1 MNFIGRVV
9 LIILFA
15 SPTFCFEPPKIVST
29 SPGFWAVGVNPNQQ
43 KTVSVTFDQSMRPG
57 FSSWLGRSAVAPDSI
72 SKTSIS
78 TDHLTQS
85 IAIALEAGK
94 VYVLTLNEKSIP
106 GIGFQ
111 NEKGIPLASRF
122 LVFQTAGNL
131 APDSAPPRI
140 TRSTPSNGTQEID
153 YTRVAAISFTFD
165 QPMNPKK
172 HGLHLYDNNQLV
184 DLSKISFSYSADG
197 KTFTLPYTFKPAT
210 VYRLELNSTT
220 DIGFARTTRIPLWP
234 AVISFST
241 R

>member
-1 MNFIGRVV
+1 MNFIRQIV

-15 SPTFCFEPPKIVST
+15 SSVFCFGPPKIVST
-29 SPGFWAVGVNPNQQ
+29 SPAFWAIDVNSTQQ
-43 KTVSVTFDQSMRPG
+43 KTVSVTFDQPMRPG

-72 SKTSIS
+72 SKASIS
-78 TDHLTQS
+78 ADHLTQS
-85 IAIALEAGK
+85 VAVGLDAGK

-111 NEKGIPLASRF
+111 NEKGIPLASHF
-122 LVFQTAGNL
+122 LVFQTAGTL
-131 APDSAPPRI
+131 TSDSAPPRI
-140 TRSTPSNGTQEID
+140 IRSVPSNGTQEID
-153 YTRVAAISFTFD
+153 YTRVAAISVTFD

-172 HGLHLYDNNQLV
+172 HGLHLYENNQLV

-197 KTFTLPYTFKPAT
+197 KTFTLPYTFTPAT
-210 VYRLELNSTT
+210 VYKLELNSTT

-234 AVISFST
+234 AKISFST